1 MKRNVLFIRKL
12 RRRNQ
17 APEKRD
23 LGVTSAKI
31 ICFFWENFS
40 YFCFANNQSMANPN
54 GKKGS
59 PLHQEVQ
66 GIELIKTKV
75 EFENQSNVETKIE
88 TPIFTP
94 KGKKRERV
102 ADVAA
107 YTTDEVPPRYLKI
120 IQIGK
125 TDKDGKPV
133 KREQEAID
141 DIEQHTG
148 LKVVFIDYT
157 NYFEQ

>member
-1 MKRNVLFIRKL
+1 
-12 RRRNQ
+12 
-17 APEKRD
+17 
-23 LGVTSAKI
+23 
-31 ICFFWENFS
+31 
-40 YFCFANNQSMANPN
+40 MANPN